1 VKSQFKV
8 GDHVECVLSI
18 EEQNA
23 RRERDAA
30 KAKKENV
37 SFFMG
42 KAVTY
47 MHTDEAYVVEDIT
60 ETGGLRLR
68 GFAATVSPKDV
79 RISDKPTCR

>member
-1 VKSQFKV
+1 MNPFQP
-8 GDHVECVLSI
+8 GDKVECILSH

-30 KAKKENV
+30 KAKKEGV

-42 KAVTY
+42 RAATY
-47 MHTDEAYVVEDIT
+47 MHTDEAYVVENIT

-68 GFAATVSPKDV
+68 GFAATVSPNDV
-79 RISDKPTCR
+79 RLSTQRVIR